1 MKDIK
6 PSDMN
11 TILSDKLSFE
21 DVDFKSTPSIEDVDF
36 VRDRYYMLK
45 VGMPYRKLKDIVD
58 GFSHN
63 EPDDE
68 DIDLIRLL
76 INHCNIIDNEL
87 WIYFKKGTIL
97 EYVGHSFSTPEFKI
111 EDVYVKISIFY
122 PLKFEKYSDIFEKI

>member
-21 DVDFKSTPSIEDVDF
+21 DVDFKSTSSIEDVDF

-68 DIDLIRLL
+68 DIDLI
-76 INHCNIIDNEL
+76 D
-87 WIYFKKGTIL
+87 Y
-97 EYVGHSFSTPEFKI
+97 
-111 EDVYVKISIFY
+111 
-122 PLKFEKYSDIFEKI
+122 

>member
-1 MKDIK
+1 MNNMNNIK

-11 TILSDKLSFE
+11 ILLSDKLSF
-21 DVDFKSTPSIEDVDF
+21 EDVDF

-45 VGMPYRKLKDIVD
+45 VGLPYRKLKDIVD

-87 WIYFKKGTIL
+87 WIYFKKGIIL

-111 EDVYVKISIFY
+111 EGVYVKISIFY